1 MTEPTTTPLHDPG
14 SAIAVPATNI
24 LLTLVVTLLAPMFIG
39 VCAGDIALAR
49 AAALET
55 ITDYRAQNH
64 ASLLA
69 VAQIIACGLAALGS
83 LSLSMEDDISLSMT
97 LRLRGNAVA
106 LNRAAEQNR
115 RAHKQGLDDTAQP
128 APMTETGM
136 AALQDQNI
144 NEDEVI
150 AGVIATQ
157 KRVAEAQNRLWPSS
171 AQPDPLSA
179 AAPSVDAPLTDEQR
193 QIQAMWASA
202 MADVAGEVTAGLAN
216 LPPAERRAASLQAA
230 ALTNASNTL
239 LSGVHVPAPTL
250 PIPRFPTAI

>member
-1 MTEPTTTPLHDPG
+1 MTEPATTPHPNPG
-14 SAIAVPATNI
+14 SAIPVPATNI
-24 LLTLVVTLLAPMFIG
+24 FLTLVVILLAPMFLG
-39 VCAGDIALAR
+39 VCAGDVALAR

-55 ITDYRAQNH
+55 ITDYRAQNR

-106 LNRAAEQNR
+106 LNRSAEQNR
-115 RAHKQGLDDTAQP
+115 RALKQGLEDTAQP

-136 AALQDQNI
+136 AALDGQNI
-144 NEDEVI
+144 NEDEII

-157 KRVAEAQNRLWPSS
+157 KRVAEAQNRLWPAS
-171 AQPDPLSA
+171 AQPDPLPA
-179 AAPSVDAPLTDEQR
+179 AAPPADVPVTEEQR
-193 QIQAMWASA
+193 RDQAMWASA
-202 MADVAGEVTAGLAN
+202 MADVASEFTASLAR

-230 ALTNASNTL
+230 ALTNASNAL
-239 LSGVHVPAPTL
+239 LSGVHVPAPSL
-250 PIPRFPTAI
+250 PIPRFPAAI